1 MAQSYPAKSLG
12 TFARAWWKLPGRFS
26 ALGGH
31 AFPPQ
36 QPAVTWRL
44 AGRCLAVFVTD
55 QSRKTL
61 AALDLAAESTVCD
74 MLLS

>member
-36 QPAVTWRL
+36 QPASWRL
-44 AGRCLAVFVTD
+44 GGRCLAVCITNE
-55 QSRKTL
+55 SRKAL
-61 AALDLAAESTVCD
+61 AALNLAAESTVCD